1 MHYLFPIVPMPM
13 ITVSL
18 SNNGALLSGSSLN
31 ISCDIILQSSINTP
45 VTVDVVWTKTTEQLQ
60 ESVTIMPDE
69 RLTVTDTIQN
79 GNRFT
84 STLHFTTISMTV
96 DPGQYHCNAT
106 ITPLSS
112 YIYVT
117 GTYIVEGYIDIITIY
132 GK

>member
-1 MHYLFPIVPMPM
+1 MHYPFPIVPMPM

-45 VTVDVVWTKTTEQLQ
+45 VTVDVVWTKITNQLEELVENNQ
-60 ESVTIMPDE
+60 DE

-79 GNRFT
+79 GNHFT

-96 DPGQYHCNAT
+96 DPGRYHCNAT

-112 YIYVT
+112 YSYVT
-117 GTYIVEGYIDIITIY
+117 GTHIVEGYVDITID

>member
-1 MHYLFPIVPMPM
+1 MPM

-45 VTVDVVWTKTTEQLQ
+45 VTVDVVWTKITNQ
-60 ESVTIMPDE
+60 ETATIMPDE
-69 RLTVTDTIQN
+69 RLTVTDTIQT

-117 GTYIVEGYIDIITIY
+117 GTYIVEGYVDIITIY

>member
-1 MHYLFPIVPMPM
+1 MPM

-31 ISCDIILQSSINTP
+31 ISCDIILQSSVNTP
-45 VTVDVVWTKTTEQLQ
+45 VTVDVVWTKITNQ
-60 ESVTIMPDE
+60 ETATIMPDE

-84 STLHFTTISMTV
+84 STLYFTTISMTV

-106 ITPLSS
+106 ITPLPS

-117 GTYIVEGYIDIITIY
+117 GTYIVEGYVDIITIY

>member
-1 MHYLFPIVPMPM
+1 MPM

-31 ISCDIILQSSINTP
+31 ISCDIILQSSVNTP
-45 VTVDVVWTKTTEQLQ
+45 VTVDVVWTKITNQ
-60 ESVTIMPDE
+60 ETATIMPDE

-96 DPGQYHCNAT
+96 DPGQYHCNTT

-117 GTYIVEGYIDIITIY
+117 GTYIVEGYVDIITIY

>member
-1 MHYLFPIVPMPM
+1 MPM
-13 ITVSL
+13 IAVSL

-31 ISCDIILQSSINTP
+31 ISCDIILQSSVNTP
-45 VTVDVVWTKTTEQLQ
+45 VTVDIVWTKITNQLEELVQ
-60 ESVTIMPDE
+60 NNQDE

-84 STLHFTTISMTV
+84 STLHFTTISKTV

-112 YIYVT
+112 YIYVN

>member
-1 MHYLFPIVPMPM
+1 MHYFFPIVPIPM

-18 SNNGALLSGSSLN
+18 SNNGVLLSGSSLN

-45 VTVDVVWTKTTEQLQ
+45 VTVDVVWTKITNQLQ
-60 ESVTIMPDE
+60 ELVENNQDE
-69 RLTVTDTIQN
+69 RLTVIDTIQN

-96 DPGQYHCNAT
+96 DPGRYYCNAT
-106 ITPLSS
+106 ITPLPS
-112 YIYVT
+112 YSYVT
-117 GTYIVEGYIDIITIY
+117 GTHIAEGYVDITIY

>member
-1 MHYLFPIVPMPM
+1 MPM

-96 DPGQYHCNAT
+96 DPGRYRCDAT
-106 ITPLSS
+106 ITPLPS
-112 YIYVT
+112 YSYVN
-117 GTYIVEGYIDIITIY
+117 GTHIVENYFNITIY

>member
-1 MHYLFPIVPMPM
+1 MPI
-13 ITVSL
+13 IAVSL

-31 ISCDIILQSSINTP
+31 ISCDIILQSSVNTP
-45 VTVDVVWTKTTEQLQ
+45 VTVDVVWSKTTEQLQ

-84 STLHFTTISMTV
+84 SILHFTTISKTV

-112 YIYVT
+112 YTYVT
-117 GTYIVEGYIDIITIY
+117 GTYIVEDYIDIITIY

>member
-31 ISCDIILQSSINTP
+31 ISCDIILQSSVNTP
-45 VTVDVVWTKTTEQLQ
+45 VTVDVVWTKITNQ
-60 ESVTIMPDE
+60 ETATIMPDE